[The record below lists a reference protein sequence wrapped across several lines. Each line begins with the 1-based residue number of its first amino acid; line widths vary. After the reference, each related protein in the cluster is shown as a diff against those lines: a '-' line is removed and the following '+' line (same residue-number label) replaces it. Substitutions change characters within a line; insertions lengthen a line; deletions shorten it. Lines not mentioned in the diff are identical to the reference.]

1 MKVRVSEMRL
11 NQRGITLVELIGAL
25 ALVSIIAIIAWTALS
40 IGLQHTALETGKTK
54 LQQEANTMVAKLS
67 AEHRR
72 SEQYY
77 LRFQEGQLQI
87 SSCTSTISC
96 TDFQDVSDKAYAI
109 SGSVDNIDFTDLDGS
124 EPIEPKKAHVDLYL
138 EVADPLKAS
147 NSVSVNTT
155 LTRILTSQN

>member
-1 MKVRVSEMRL
+1 MIK
-11 NQRGITLVELIGAL
+11 NQKGLTVVELLGAL
-25 ALVSIIAIIAWTALS
+25 ALVSLIAIIAWTALS

-54 LQQEANTMVAKLS
+54 LQQEANNMVATLS

-72 SEQYY
+72 SEEYY

-87 SSCTSTISC
+87 STCTSAGSC

-109 SGSVDNIDFTDLDGS
+109 SGSVNKVAFTDLDGS
-124 EPIEPKKAHVDLYL
+124 EPIKPKESHVNLYL
-138 EVADPLKAS
+138 KVADPLKPS

>member
-1 MKVRVSEMRL
+1 MKL
-11 NQRGITLVELIGAL
+11 NQKGLTLVELLGAL
-25 ALVSIIAIIAWTALS
+25 ALVSVIAIIAWTALS
-40 IGLQHTALETGKTK
+40 IGLQHTAHETGKTQ
-54 LQQEANTMVAKLS
+54 LQQEANSMVAALA

-87 SSCTSTISC
+87 SACSSLVSCTEYRN
-96 TDFQDVSDKAYAI
+96 VSDKAYTI
-109 SGSVDNIDFTDLDGS
+109 SGSVDEKDFTELGS
-124 EPIEPKKAHVDLYL
+124 GELIKPKESHVNLYL
-138 EVADPLKAS
+138 KVADPLKPS